1 MLRILA
7 VVAAGT
13 LTFGT
18 AGVARAQP
26 QEGSCDYALSPPTL
40 VTVSGTTMVTATVS
54 PRACTGAVTFQTVA
68 CVAMAGDPGPG
79 HCSQGRG
86 ILPAQVYFQPYRPGA
101 AYTSTGRGCAS
112 AGNPPQASCRET
124 GPLTVT
130 L

>member
-1 MLRILA
+1 MVRILA
-7 VVAAGT
+7 LVAAGA
-13 LTFGT
+13 LTFAT
-18 AGVARAQP
+18 AGVAHAGP
-26 QEGSCDYALSPPTL
+26 QEGSCDYALSAPTL

-68 CVAMAGDPGPG
+68 CVAMAGDSGPG

-86 ILPAQVYFQPYRPGA
+86 ILPAQVYLEPYRPGTT
-101 AYTSTGRGCAS
+101 YTATGRGCAS

-124 GPLTVT
+124 GPLTAT